1 MRNLA
6 NNYFRF
12 FFQLWMM
19 KGEIYE
25 QEDKQDDA
33 RETFKQG
40 VRGAVGGRRRI
51 NNEKEIG
58 KENEKL

>member
-40 VRGAVGGRRRI
+40 VRGAVGGKGGCR
-51 NNEKEIG
+51 G
-58 KENEKL
+58 

>member
-1 MRNLA
+1 MESSIYIYMRNLT
-6 NNYFRF
+6 NNYFPF

-40 VRGAVGGRRRI
+40 VRGDVGGER
-51 NNEKEIG
+51 G
-58 KENEKL
+58 L